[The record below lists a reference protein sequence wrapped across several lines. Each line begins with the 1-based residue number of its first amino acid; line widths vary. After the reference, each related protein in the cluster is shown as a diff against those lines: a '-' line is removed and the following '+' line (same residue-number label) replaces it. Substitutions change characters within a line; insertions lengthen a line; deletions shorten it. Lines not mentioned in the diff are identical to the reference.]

1 MLPKVFKRFSP
12 ATRNRR
18 YVKQFSRSKWKVQH
32 RSCQGGLVSKIPP
45 VYERPTASNISFETG
60 GVFNVSKPCNRQS
73 RPSSA
78 SRGVRS
84 WPLEEESS
92 TMDTVPLLT
101 PTMETEL
108 LQEPW
113 VFPQPKTTVP
123 KAEDKTA
130 SSTWEENFQDLSGWC
145 IMDPFQGHCDFPT
158 GESPTFKLSGTKY
171 EGKSGLSS
179 EEGVLKWSTKMNTA
193 ETTEHS
199 SDNSHNLQPT
209 LNVTSKQDKENS
221 YTVSS
226 TSNLWLKISKG
237 TTVTENTSSNRT
249 METNTNISAP
259 FQSRYQ
265 IGEIDLNDT
274 CPINFDPTE
283 NQRETWDMLRTVE
296 TTGSD
301 TFDLLSYL
309 CDDEMRSPEGSV
321 STDSSIVSKPWSS
334 SSKLSTTLPETTV
347 KVKTEEDAVMQECS
361 GVSTT
366 SMVTSTTTETPVVST
381 RRTERPRRSV
391 TTKVEKPYT
400 KVKREKPARR
410 RYNTIDSDSDDHSF
424 VSHYRESREKN
435 NEASRKSRMN
445 KKAKETEMAV
455 KANELE
461 RDNRI
466 LKMKVEELEK
476 LVTSMRSALLRSALK
491 REF

>member
-1 MLPKVFKRFSP
+1 MIKK
-12 ATRNRR
+12 
-18 YVKQFSRSKWKVQH
+18 
-32 RSCQGGLVSKIPP
+32 VSKIPP

-60 GVFNVSKPCNRQS
+60 GVFNVTKPCNRQP

-108 LQEPW
+108 LKEPW
-113 VFPQPKTTVP
+113 VFPQPKATVP
-123 KAEDKTA
+123 KPEAKTA

-179 EEGVLKWSTKMNTA
+179 EEGVLKGLMSVDDEKWSTKMNTA
-193 ETTEHS
+193 EANEHS
-199 SDNSHNLQPT
+199 SDNSHSLQST

-221 YTVSS
+221 YTVSG
-226 TSNLWLKISKG
+226 TSNLWLKIPK
-237 TTVTENTSSNRT
+237 EQNTSSNRIT
-249 METNTNISAP
+249 ETNTNTSAP

-265 IGEIDLNDT
+265 IGEIDLNDA
-274 CPINFDPTE
+274 CPTFFDPTE
-283 NQRETWDMLRTVE
+283 NQRETWDMIRTVE

-309 CDDEMRSPEGSV
+309 CDDEIRSPEGSV

-334 SSKLSTTLPETTV
+334 TSSKFSTALPETIV
-347 KVKTEEDAVMQECS
+347 KVKTEEQEEAEVVQES
-361 GVSTT
+361 SRASATSTITT
-366 SMVTSTTTETPVVST
+366 STSTETPAAST
-381 RRTERPRRSV
+381 RRAERARRSV
-391 TTKVEKPYT
+391 TAKAEKPYNR
-400 KVKREKPARR
+400 VRRDKPARK
-410 RYNTIDSDSDDHSF
+410 RYNTIDSDSDDQSF

-445 KKAKETEMAV
+445 KKAKETEMAM
-455 KANELE
+455 KAIELE

-491 REF
+491 KEF

>member
-1 MLPKVFKRFSP
+1 M
-12 ATRNRR
+12 
-18 YVKQFSRSKWKVQH
+18 
-32 RSCQGGLVSKIPP
+32 
-45 VYERPTASNISFETG
+45 
-60 GVFNVSKPCNRQS
+60 FNVSKPCNRQP

-84 WPLEEESS
+84 WPPEEESS

-108 LQEPW
+108 LKDSPW
-113 VFPQPKTTVP
+113 VFPQPKAAAP
-123 KAEDKTA
+123 KAEEKTA

-145 IMDPFQGHCDFPT
+145 MVDPFQGHCGFPT

-171 EGKSGLSS
+171 EGKGGLSS
-179 EEGVLKWSTKMNTA
+179 EEGVLKDLMGVDEEKWSTKMNTA
-193 ETTEHS
+193 ATTEQS
-199 SDNSHNLQPT
+199 SDHSHSLQST

-221 YTVSS
+221 YTASS
-226 TSNLWLKISKG
+226 TSNLWAKVSKG
-237 TTVTENTSSNRT
+237 ATVTENTSSNRT

-259 FQSRYQ
+259 FQPRYQ
-265 IGEIDLNDT
+265 IGEIDLNDA
-274 CPINFDPTE
+274 CPTSFDSTE
-283 NQRETWDMLRTVE
+283 NQRETWDMIRTVE

-309 CDDEMRSPEGSV
+309 CNDEMRSPEGSV

-334 SSKLSTTLPETTV
+334 SSKLSTILPETTV
-347 KVKTEEDAVMQECS
+347 KVKLEDEAVAQES
-361 GVSTT
+361 GISA
-366 SMVTSTTTETPVVST
+366 TSTITSASTETPVVST
-381 RRTERPRRSV
+381 RRTERARRSV
-391 TTKVEKPYT
+391 TTKVEKPYSR
-400 KVKREKPARR
+400 VKREKPARR

-445 KKAKETEMAV
+445 KKAKETEMAT
-455 KANELE
+455 KAIELE

-491 REF
+491 KEF